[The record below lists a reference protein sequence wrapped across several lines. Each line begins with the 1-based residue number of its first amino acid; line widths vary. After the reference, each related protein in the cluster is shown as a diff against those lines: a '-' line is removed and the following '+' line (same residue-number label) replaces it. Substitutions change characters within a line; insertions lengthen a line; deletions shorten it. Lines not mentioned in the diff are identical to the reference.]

1 MFNDHK
7 VINLNNLNNIFID
20 KCKEI
25 DHINKL
31 EFFSKDHNTLCCTS
45 CIAKIKD
52 EGYGQHSGSDIC
64 HIKYIKDEKKIN

>member
-31 EFFSKDHNTLCCTS
+31 EFFFKDHNPLCCT
-45 CIAKIKD
+45 AKIKD